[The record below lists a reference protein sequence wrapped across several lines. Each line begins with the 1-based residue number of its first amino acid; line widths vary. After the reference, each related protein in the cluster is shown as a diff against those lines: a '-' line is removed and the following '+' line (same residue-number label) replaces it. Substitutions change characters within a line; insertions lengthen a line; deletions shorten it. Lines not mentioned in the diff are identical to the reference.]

1 MCGIS
6 RKGFLQS
13 ARFLSYALRPKLCAR
28 DKFENGDVEHKRARQ
43 LFMCARAYQR
53 LFPVTIDIGSHKE
66 QSGCYILFFPYM
78 DILPG
83 ELIAQILSYL
93 HPIYEDLPRYCTI
106 CRRWERIIQ
115 NTGLLWRHIHLH
127 DDRDAHQEFEDD
139 YASILCHCFKKYGH
153 FIQCI
158 RAEDQ
163 TYFTRTE
170 VRRLLTSLP
179 NLTRLDIPVLSWS
192 RVFAQSLKSAPV
204 FKFLT
209 IDDYRAL
216 VKRRSHFGNRRL
228 RIHKRGIRVWDL
240 RVLARQFKSLESL
253 TLNINI
259 FKLCRHGIVPILDE
273 LKLKELHLECA
284 PYGMEDLPSEE
295 SVSLPPIK
303 ALMNSRHSPTLVSL
317 DLHYLPIGVSDLV
330 SYLENFK
337 FLKQLFVAFAD
348 GTNTTSSNSLVL
360 KSSSLATLFLTGLPS
375 RNIDS
380 LKCVL
385 PNLEVLL
392 ISECHYLTSVEILA
406 TNILTFILQGNCQ
419 LSRVK
424 AHCKGLHDLLMY
436 ECPAIEPD
444 SFKDFLS
451 ECPNIRQME
460 VSVDWSVIELDREH
474 CNSLIQLTIRDVGM
488 SLSKLKVDCPTLEYF
503 KCSGDVF
510 PEKQKNSKSVAGCDI
525 EISAN
530 SLKKVQIFDIGS
542 ANRVTV
548 HCIEAHMIQV
558 TGLQPWQRPLIVEL
572 NASRRVGTV
581 FLTGLTIGLAII
593 NSTDVDYLIIENCSL
608 AHKNKQ
614 RNMRFKCKTIR
625 GLSLLRCSSM
635 KSFNLHVSCVE
646 NLSIDSCSNLRD
658 LDISASRLHCIR
670 IIDCPHLEPVKEML
684 KPELYDGRISSLCVR
699 DLVIKK

>member
-1 MCGIS
+1 M
-6 RKGFLQS
+6 
-13 ARFLSYALRPKLCAR
+13 
-28 DKFENGDVEHKRARQ
+28 
-43 LFMCARAYQR
+43 
-53 LFPVTIDIGSHKE
+53 
-66 QSGCYILFFPYM
+66 
-78 DILPG
+78 
-83 ELIAQILSYL
+83 
-93 HPIYEDLPRYCTI
+93 
-106 CRRWERIIQ
+106 
-115 NTGLLWRHIHLH
+115 
-127 DDRDAHQEFEDD
+127 
-139 YASILCHCFKKYGH
+139 
-153 FIQCI
+153 
-158 RAEDQ
+158 
-163 TYFTRTE
+163 
-170 VRRLLTSLP
+170 
-179 NLTRLDIPVLSWS
+179 
-192 RVFAQSLKSAPV
+192 
-204 FKFLT
+204 
-209 IDDYRAL
+209 
-216 VKRRSHFGNRRL
+216 
-228 RIHKRGIRVWDL
+228 
-240 RVLARQFKSLESL
+240 
-253 TLNINI
+253 
-259 FKLCRHGIVPILDE
+259 
-273 LKLKELHLECA
+273 
-284 PYGMEDLPSEE
+284 
-295 SVSLPPIK
+295 
-303 ALMNSRHSPTLVSL
+303 
-317 DLHYLPIGVSDLV
+317 
-330 SYLENFK
+330 
-337 FLKQLFVAFAD
+337 
-348 GTNTTSSNSLVL
+348 
-360 KSSSLATLFLTGLPS
+360 
-375 RNIDS
+375 
-380 LKCVL
+380 L

-488 SLSKLKVDCPTLEYF
+488 SLPKLKVDCPTLEYF